1 MDYTWLFQL
10 AWIIPVL
17 PIISFLIIG
26 FLGKKMGDKGGKIAV
41 GLVGTAM
48 VVSLAIAFV
57 ALTGGLPQHADGQYF
72 TESMKWVVLGNGID
86 GQSFSLDMGIYIDS
100 LTALMLIVVSFVAT
114 LVVIYSIGYMHEEG
128 ERRRRYFTEI
138 SLFVGVM
145 LGLVLANNF
154 LELFIFWELV
164 GLCSYLLIGFWF
176 EKPAAASA
184 AKKAFLVTRIGDVMF
199 MIGLIIL
206 FTMFYSLNYVDI
218 FDPAAIAAVDPLWLS
233 LGVFFMFGGAIGKSA
248 QFPLHD
254 WLPDAME
261 GPTTV
266 SALIHAATM
275 VKAGV
280 YLVARMFPLLV
291 HAPDV
296 LIFIAIIGG
305 VTAFI
310 AATMALNSPNIKRV
324 LAYSTISQLG
334 YMFLALGAGG
344 YMFALG
350 LANHNEELMIAGSIG
365 FAAGMFHLMNH
376 AFFKALL
383 FLSAGSVIHYVHTEE
398 MSKMGGLSKYMKVT
412 SLVML
417 IGALSIAGI
426 VPLSGFWSKDL
437 VLETVFEAG
446 ADHWIFLVLYA
457 LGLATA
463 FMTAFYM
470 FRMWFLTFKGE
481 DGEATRHAAE
491 AHGVHHI
498 DDTDN
503 KDHTDEHSH
512 AEEHGHH
519 EAPWSMLGP
528 LVILAILAAG
538 SGLSLFIGTG
548 FTGTVYF
555 EVPYV
560 HDVGYW
566 LSKLFLNPL
575 TYVSLFAAVAG
586 IGLAYLTFNKKSIDA
601 KAIAEKPAIKPLY
614 NMLLARYGFT
624 KGYDWV
630 GMKVVYGFSLLLDA
644 FDRVVIDGIVN
655 GFGNITMKAS
665 RGLRQV
671 QTGFVQTYA
680 GVVVGGAVVMLLLM
694 YFILTLLGVDLT
706 P

>member
-1 MDYTWLFQL
+1 MDFEPIFKL
-10 AWIIPVL
+10 AWVIPLL
-17 PIISFLIIG
+17 PLISFLIVG
-26 FLGKKMGDKGGKIAV
+26 FLGKKMKDKGGVVAIA
-41 GLVGTAM
+41 LVGSAM
-48 VVSLAIAFV
+48 VFSLMVAFG
-57 ALTGGLPQHADGQYF
+57 ALTGNLPQHAEGAYF
-72 TESMKWVVLGNGID
+72 EESFKWVELGSGY
-86 GQSFSLDMGIYIDS
+86 SFELGIYIDA

-114 LVVIYSIGYMHEEG
+114 LVVIYSVGYMHEEG

-176 EKPAAASA
+176 EKPSAASA
-184 AKKAFLVTRIGDVMF
+184 AKKAFLVTRVGDVMF

-206 FTMFYSLNYVDI
+206 FWSFKSLSFSEI
-218 FDPAAIAAVDPLWLS
+218 FDPAAIAAVDQTWLMW
-233 LGVFFMFGGAIGKSA
+233 GVFFVFGGAIGKSA

-291 HAPDV
+291 ENAHLNVPDV
-296 LIFIAIIGG
+296 LIFIAVIGG

-334 YMFLALGAGG
+334 YMFLALGTGG
-344 YMFALG
+344 YLLAEGHTEEGILG
-350 LANHNEELMIAGSIG
+350 YS
-365 FAAGMFHLMNH
+365 AGMFHLMNH

-383 FLSAGSVIHYVHTEE
+383 FLSAGAVIHYVHTEE
-398 MSKMGGLSKYMKVT
+398 MAKMGGLRKYMPIT

-426 VPLSGFWSKDL
+426 PPLSGFWSKDE
-437 VLETVFEAG
+437 VLATVFEAG
-446 ADHWIFLVLYA
+446 STNWIFA
-457 LGLATA
+457 LLWVMGVATA

-470 FRMWFLTFKGE
+470 FRMWFLTFTGPE
-481 DGEATRHAAE
+481 GSATKHAT
-491 AHGVHHI
+491 AHGEHHEGH
-498 DDTDN
+498 DG
-503 KDHTDEHSH
+503 K
-512 AEEHGHH
+512 EHGHAKAGRFKEH
-519 EAPWSMLGP
+519 TPKVMTVPLML
-528 LVILAILAAG
+528 LAVLALF
-538 SGLSLFIGTG
+538 SGMAALFFFGES
-548 FTGTVYF
+548 FYGTVFF
-555 EVPYV
+555 EEPIHETSVEILEKV
-560 HDVGYW
+560 FTSV
-566 LSKLFLNPL
+566 L
-575 TYVSLFAAVAG
+575 TYVSILIAAGG
-586 IGLAYLTFNKKSIDA
+586 IFLAYMAFYKKRIDVA
-601 KAIAEKPAIKPLY
+601 AIVNRPAIRPLY

-624 KGYDWV
+624 KGYDQF
-630 GMKVVYGFSLLLDA
+630 GLKVVYGFSLLLDW
-644 FDRVVIDGIVN
+644 FDRNIIDGIVN
-655 GFGNITMKAS
+655 GIGRVSLKAG
-665 RGLRQV
+665 RGLRKV

-680 GVVVGGAVVMLLLM
+680 GIAVGGAVVLMLLM
-694 YFILTLLGVDLT
+694 YLLLSVMGVDLS